1 MTIVENMNMILSV
14 PEDGINYLN
23 MVIILAFPL
32 ISDGAHVSDL
42 STIKLQPPFPID
54 RHFGRQGGNRV
65 LLNNHL
71 SLSRGM
77 EQVHLRQEL
86 SLQWGETQ
94 SWHCFSFLKQLNKVV
109 ASTVSKLGQELI
121 TKSSWHR
128 VGFSTSKHWDKSTK
142 PVGIPFIMRA

>member
-54 RHFGRQGGNRV
+54 RHFGRQGKKQGIA
-65 LLNNHL
+65 
-71 SLSRGM
+71 
-77 EQVHLRQEL
+77 Q
-86 SLQWGETQ
+86 Q
-94 SWHCFSFLKQLNKVV
+94 SS
-109 ASTVSKLGQELI
+109 
-121 TKSSWHR
+121 
-128 VGFSTSKHWDKSTK
+128 
-142 PVGIPFIMRA
+142 